1 VAALPLSGLASQ
13 LAAHCALVSW
23 DGKTL
28 RLGLAES
35 LANLRVAGAEQRLGA
50 ALAKALGREVTL
62 SIDTGPAAAASGDDG
77 ADAAGFA
84 ETPAGRDARNAAER
98 VAAAEATMDADQV
111 ASELKHRFDADWV
124 PGSIRP
130 TD

>member
-1 VAALPLSGLASQ
+1 
-13 LAAHCALVSW
+13 VSW

-28 RLGLAES
+28 RLSLAES
-35 LANLRVAGAEQRLGA
+35 LANLRAAGAEQRLGA
-50 ALAKALGREVTL
+50 ALAAALGREVAL
-62 SIDTGPAAAASGDDG
+62 RIDIVAAAAAERAPDN
-77 ADAAGFA
+77 AEAQLA

-98 VAAAEATMDADQV
+98 VAAAERTMDTDPV
-111 ASELKHRFDADWV
+111 AEALRHRFGAEWV